1 MITNFPYARLRPGS
15 RLQRKT
21 ESRFRHIADEG
32 WYLEMREGMRGPF
45 AGKGEAAEFLADFL
59 LAGPVEVPGESGSRL
74 ARLG

>member
-15 RLQRKT
+15 RLQRKPA
-21 ESRFRHIADEG
+21 SRFRYIADEG

-45 AGKGEAAEFLADFL
+45 SAKGEAAEFLADFL
-59 LAGPVEVPGESGSRL
+59 LSRPVDVPGESGSRL